1 VLAGAT
7 TRVARS
13 KNLAGGEGNR
23 LLSMKLHFQARCG
36 GKWSKTF
43 IGAED
48 TAFDDDTGCSKGR
61 TYRYDL
67 PPTDVCSLP

>member
-1 VLAGAT
+1 
-7 TRVARS
+7 
-13 KNLAGGEGNR
+13 
-23 LLSMKLHFQARCG
+23 MKLHFQARCG

-67 PPTDVCSLP
+67 PPTDVCNLP